1 MLSAAPSI
9 WLCDLNIMQCY
20 SFIGNLSTKFTLL
33 KNITERKIFGIL
45 FTWIIPNS
53 QINHCIQVSL
63 FDYKLFC
70 MLSILQTLEEYKKS
84 TEEWE
89 LVQNLGTFI
98 RYA

>member
-1 MLSAAPSI
+1 MS
-9 WLCDLNIMQCY
+9 
-20 SFIGNLSTKFTLL
+20 STKFTLL

-53 QINHCIQVSL
+53 QINHYIQVIL
-63 FDYKLFC
+63 FYYKLFC